1 MDKYAIT
8 IDTYNKSARQFQ
20 DKFMDL
26 DLYNDLYD
34 KFCSLIEKQNAEI
47 FEIACGP
54 GNITKYLLNVR
65 PDFRILGIDL
75 SSSMIDLAKI
85 NNPVADF
92 ILMDCRDIYKIDK
105 KYDAIMC
112 GFCLPYLTREESA
125 KLISDASGLLE
136 QKGLLYIST
145 MEGDYNKSGFETTSF
160 SGQDKIYIHYHQAD
174 YLTNSLIDSGFKII
188 DLQRQDYPEQDGTFS
203 TDMIIIAE
211 KE

>member
-92 ILMDCRDIYKIDK
+92 ILMDWRDIYKIDK